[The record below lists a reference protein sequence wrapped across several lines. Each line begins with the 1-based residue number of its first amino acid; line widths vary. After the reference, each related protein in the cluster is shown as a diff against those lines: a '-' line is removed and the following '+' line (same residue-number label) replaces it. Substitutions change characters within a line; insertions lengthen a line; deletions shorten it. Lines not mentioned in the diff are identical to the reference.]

1 MDGATAQPVFE
12 ILTDHDHVLLS
23 VLPSG
28 ERQPI
33 TDKAP
38 PVECARVSGWG
49 GAALK
54 LKMRELKME
63 EHIARVE
70 NTGVEN
76 TGTITHGK
84 PSKPKTLSN

>member
-49 GAALK
+49 GGGA
-54 LKMRELKME
+54 ET
-63 EHIARVE
+63 E
-70 NTGVEN
+70 NAGIEN
-76 TGTITHGK
+76 GGAY
-84 PSKPKTLSN
+84 SKG